1 MMAGLSPRLRQ
12 VYDWIYPSNTLVL
25 HSPCRDSR
33 RSTDTDSNTDSGAGN
48 SLTVEGEVMHHRFI
62 IGLVALGLAISLTPN
77 APLHVEIKS
86 KQVTPKVVEIPD
98 LSLDQLPL
106 SWQKLAMCESSGRV
120 NAVSGKRKQFQG
132 LFQIEY
138 PRTWVAHG
146 GNSDK
151 APKDSTILEQF
162 YVALHIY
169 VDRGSKPWP
178 YCGKFLKED
187 YGK

>member
-1 MMAGLSPRLRQ
+1 MARLTETVRWLVGRLSLIHS
-12 VYDWIYPSNTLVL
+12 VVL
-25 HSPCRDSR
+25 HFPCRDSR
-33 RSTDTDSNTDSGAGN
+33 ESTITNGNTYVGAGN
-48 SLTVEGEVMHHRFI
+48 GSVMEGELMHHRFI

-77 APLHVEIKS
+77 APIHVEIQP
-86 KQVTPKVVEIPD
+86 KQVVPKVVEIPD
-98 LSLDQLPL
+98 LELDQLPVA
-106 SWQKLAMCESSGRV
+106 WQKLAMCESSGRL

-146 GNSDK
+146 GDSGK
-151 APKDSTILEQF
+151 APKDSTLLEQF
-162 YVALHIY
+162 WVALHIY

-178 YCGKFLKED
+178 YCGKFLKAE

>member
-1 MMAGLSPRLRQ
+1 M
-12 VYDWIYPSNTLVL
+12 
-25 HSPCRDSR
+25 
-33 RSTDTDSNTDSGAGN
+33 
-48 SLTVEGEVMHHRFI
+48 MHHRFI

-77 APLHVEIKS
+77 APIHFEVKPKE
-86 KQVTPKVVEIPD
+86 VVPKVVEIPD

-146 GNSDK
+146 GDSDK

>member
-1 MMAGLSPRLRQ
+1 MTRLA
-12 VYDWIYPSNTLVL
+12 YDWASPSHTFILY
-25 HSPCRDSR
+25 SPCWDSR
-33 RSTDTDSNTDSGAGN
+33 ETTDTNCDTDTGAGN
-48 SLTVEGEVMHHRFI
+48 SPTVEGEVMHHRFI

-77 APLHVEIKS
+77 APIHVEIKP
-86 KQVTPKVVEIPD
+86 KQVSAKVVEIPD
-98 LSLDQLPL
+98 LELDQLPL
-106 SWQKLAMCESSGRV
+106 SWQKLAMCESSGRL

-132 LFQIEY
+132 AFQIEY
-138 PRTWVAHG
+138 PRTWIAHG
-146 GNSDK
+146 GNSGK
-151 APKDSTILEQF
+151 QPKDSTLLEQF

>member
-1 MMAGLSPRLRQ
+1 MGFNPHAERITMRSRL
-12 VYDWIYPSNTLVL
+12 T
-25 HSPCRDSR
+25 
-33 RSTDTDSNTDSGAGN
+33 
-48 SLTVEGEVMHHRFI
+48 
-62 IGLVALGLAISLTPN
+62 IGLVALGLVFGL
-77 APLHVEIKS
+77 APLSQAPIEIRN
-86 KQVTPKVVEIPD
+86 VIANPEPVIIEIPKPKLE
-98 LSLDQLPL
+98 LSDLPL
-106 SWQKLAMCESSGRV
+106 SWQKLAMCESSGRID
-120 NAVSGKRKQFQG
+120 AVSGTRKQFQG

-146 GNSDK
+146 G
-151 APKDSTILEQF
+151 PKDLPPKAASVMEQF